1 MKFMHVNPILYSSN
15 LARSLSYY
23 TEMLVFEKKWEWGEP
38 PTFGGVLK
46 DGVHIFFC
54 EGGQGNPG
62 TWLSIFISN
71 VDEYFETIRARGA
84 RIVSEPETMSWGTR
98 EMLVE
103 DPDGHMI
110 RFGHGVG
117 AARNDK
123 SGEFPAA
130 ARIVKRKPTV
140 DEYRRLAISVG
151 WTPSDDEKLVDNALA
166 AAVYAVIAEDAL
178 SGDVIGCALMLGDRA
193 TYFYIK
199 DLMVHPQWQAKKIGT
214 ALMEALTSWLDSTAP
229 ENAMVSL
236 ITGMGLAPFYNQFG
250 FQPVFAMHRIIH
262 RIP

>member
-15 LARSLSYY
+15 LRRSLSYY
-23 TEMLVFEKKWEWGEP
+23 TEVLAFENKWEWGKP

-46 DGVHIFFC
+46 DGVQIFFC

-62 TWLSIFISN
+62 TWLSIFTSN

-84 RIVSEPETMSWGTR
+84 RIVSKPETMGWGVR

-103 DPDGHMI
+103 DPDGHKI

-117 AARNDK
+117 PARNGK
-123 SGEFPAA
+123 SSSFPASV
-130 ARIVKRKPTV
+130 RIVNRKPTI

-151 WTPSDDEKLVDNALA
+151 WTPIEDEKLADNALA
-166 AAVYAVIAEDAL
+166 AAVYAAVAEDTL
-178 SGDVIGCALMLGDRA
+178 SGDIVGCALVLGDQA

-199 DLMVHPQWQAKKIGT
+199 DVMIHPQWQAKNIGT
-214 ALMEALTSWLDSTAP
+214 ALM
-229 ENAMVSL
+229 N
-236 ITGMGLAPFYNQFG
+236 
-250 FQPVFAMHRIIH
+250 
-262 RIP
+262 